1 MLANVGSKRFF
12 RYFCKSICKLMDGR
26 YNQTMAMP
34 YTEPKYGVTVE
45 KDVVYS
51 VVQGY
56 WDEGPDHGMP
66 DVGELASTVKAPGQL
81 SLRMDIYLPEGDDS
95 AARPL
100 LLMMHGGAYLIGSK
114 EEKGQK
120 AWCRHFASLGYVAAT
135 IDYRLGFPLGR
146 QGLLK
151 AETDALDD
159 ARAAL
164 GFLLGRE
171 DLRIDPERV
180 FAAGTSA
187 GAAMALGLAYG
198 WSGGAAT
205 PLESTPAAAPPHFR
219 IRAIANLWGYVRDLS
234 VLGNASVPI
243 LSFQSETDP
252 IVPYRAGFP
261 LGIRLAGKAYG
272 TKAIYDKAREL
283 GIPCDHVPCSE
294 KAHRLHLDAHG
305 TLTPRFTDIRDRMA
319 AFFAEQI

>member
-1 MLANVGSKRFF
+1 MVTGEHK
-12 RYFCKSICKLMDGR
+12 
-26 YNQTMAMP
+26 P
-34 YTEPKYGVTVE
+34 YTEPRYGVTVE
-45 KDVVYS
+45 KDVVYR

-56 WDEGPDHGMP
+56 WDEGPDHGVP
-66 DVGELASTVKAPGQL
+66 EVGELASTVKSPREL
-81 SLRMDIYLPEGDDS
+81 PLRMDIYLPEGDDA

-114 EEKGQK
+114 DEKGQIG
-120 AWCRHFASLGYVAAT
+120 WCRHFASLGYVAAT

-164 GFLLGRE
+164 GFLLGCE

-198 WSGGAAT
+198 WAGGAEA
-205 PLESTPAAAPPHFR
+205 PSEPAPAARPAHAFAAPAAAPPPFR
-219 IRAIANLWGYVRDLS
+219 IRAVANLWGYVRDLS
-234 VLGNASVPI
+234 VLRNASVPI
-243 LSFQSETDP
+243 LSFQSEADP
-252 IVPYRAGFP
+252 IVPYCVGFP
-261 LGIRLAGKAYG
+261 LGIHLAGKAYG
-272 TKAIYDKAREL
+272 TKAVYDRAREL
-283 GIPCDHVPCSE
+283 GIPCAHVPCPE
-294 KAHRLHLDAHG
+294 KAHRLHLDGHG
-305 TLTPRFTDIRDRMA
+305 TLTPRFTDIRDRMT
-319 AFFAEQI
+319 AFFAATME

>member
-1 MLANVGSKRFF
+1 MVANLHK
-12 RYFCKSICKLMDGR
+12 
-26 YNQTMAMP
+26 P
-34 YTEPKYGVTVE
+34 YTEPRYGVTVE

-56 WDEGPDHGMP
+56 WDEGPDHGVP
-66 DVGELASTVKAPGQL
+66 EVGELASTVKAPREL
-81 SLRMDIYLPEGDDS
+81 SLRMDIYLPEGDNA

-114 EEKGQK
+114 DEKGQTG
-120 AWCRHFASLGYVAAT
+120 WCRHFASLGYVAAT

-198 WSGGAAT
+198 WAGGAEA
-205 PLESTPAAAPPHFR
+205 PPEPAPAARPAHAFAAPAAAPPPFR
-219 IRAIANLWGYVRDLS
+219 IRAVANLWGYVRDLS
-234 VLGNASVPI
+234 VLRNASVPI
-243 LSFQSETDP
+243 LSFQSEADP
-252 IVPYRAGFP
+252 IVPYRVGFP
-261 LGIRLAGKAYG
+261 LGIHLAGKAYG
-272 TKAIYDKAREL
+272 TKAVYDKAREL
-283 GIPCDHVPCSE
+283 GIPCAHVPCPE
-294 KAHRLHLDAHG
+294 KAHRLHLDGHG
-305 TLTPRFTDIRDRMA
+305 ALTPRFTDIRDRMT
-319 AFFAEQI
+319 AFFAATME